1 MNSMKS
7 LRTTAFLLG
16 VGICVAVAGAA
27 SPPEAETK
35 LLWRDPGPIAQRD
48 LYWGRGSK
56 ERAPKPPFT
65 FIKEDTSGN
74 RPKLEVKD
82 AAGVEWTA
90 KLAGPDP
97 LLNEVHAEIAATRI
111 LWALGYFVDENYFV
125 PSGRIQGATNLT
137 RSADLL
143 GPDGSFKTARFER
156 RDPTVEKIGDWN
168 IEDNIFKGTK
178 ELSGFHAAVL
188 LVNSWDVKPLNTAIR
203 RSKGDDKTEY
213 YLLSDL
219 GSTFGSMKGSDKN
232 SRWHLEEY
240 KKSPYVTTVMKGS
253 QVRFGYPLLG
263 NEIVAIP
270 IEHARWFSGL
280 LSQLTDAQ
288 IRQAFQAAG
297 ATPDEIA
304 GFSAALKA
312 RIVGLKVELGKAS
325 TKETP

>member
-1 MNSMKS
+1 MKP
-7 LRTTAFLLG
+7 LRMLALLCL
-16 VGICVAVAGAA
+16 VGASVSAA
-27 SPPEAETK
+27 SAASSPAPDTK
-35 LLWRDPGPIAQRD
+35 VLWRDPGPIAQRD
-48 LYWGRGSK
+48 TYWGRGSK
-56 ERAPKPPFT
+56 DRAPKPPFT
-65 FIKEDTSGN
+65 FIKENTSGN
-74 RPKLEVKD
+74 RAKLEVKD
-82 AAGVEWTA
+82 AAGVEWTV

-111 LWALGYFVDENYFV
+111 LWALGFFVDENYFV
-125 PSGRIQGATNLT
+125 PSGKIVGATNLT
-137 RSADLL
+137 RAADLL

-156 RDPTVEKIGDWN
+156 HDDKVEKIGDWD
-168 IEDNIFKGTK
+168 IENNEFKGTK
-178 ELSGFHAAVL
+178 ELSGFQAAML
-188 LVNSWDVKPLNTAIR
+188 LINSWDVKPLNTAIR
-203 RSKGDDKTEY
+203 RSKGEDKAEY

-240 KKSPYVTTVMKGS
+240 KKSPYVTTVMKNS

-288 IRQAFQAAG
+288 IRRAFEAAG
-297 ATPDEIA
+297 ATPEEVA

-312 RIVGLKVELGKAS
+312 RIVALKVELGKA
-325 TKETP
+325 TVN